1 MLRVQLRLALL
12 GLFGHAASGSSYYRQ
27 VGMDM
32 IQTSLGVYSGPWL
45 FLLIAQAILTAW
57 TEALCQCTY
66 PGRAEMLEVGWE
78 GALIAGR

>member
-1 MLRVQLRLALL
+1 MLRVQLCLALL

-45 FLLIAQAILTAW
+45 FLLIAQALRIVQS
-57 TEALCQCTY
+57 EALCQCTY
-66 PGRAEMLEVGWE
+66 PGRAEMREVGWD
-78 GALIAGR
+78 GALIGWR